1 MNERDDMPLSE
12 KEMALARKGEA
23 LIKAEVAGVRA
34 PQALRERIEADRDR
48 AARERRPFWQRYRVA
63 AVASGGALALLL
75 AVVALQTGGNGEEPS
90 LAGVDAV
97 ASASPTGPAPASV
110 GGEPPVLDARAG
122 AIEFPDWQDKFG
134 WRAVG
139 LREDELSDRAV
150 TTVFYR
156 NPDGDDLGYSIV
168 HGEALEQRP
177 GGDEVV
183 RDGKTYHVAGDGPRT
198 VVTWTQQGQTCV
210 IAASSEVPRST
221 LVELA
226 ASRNV

>member
-23 LIKAEVAGVRA
+23 LIKAEVAGVQA
-34 PQALRERIEADRDR
+34 PQGLRERIEADRDR
-48 AARERRPFWQRYRVA
+48 AARERRPFWRRHRLAVA
-63 AVASGGALALLL
+63 AGGGALALLV
-75 AVVALQTGGNGEEPS
+75 AVVALQSGSNSGEPS
-90 LAGVDAV
+90 LAKVDAV
-97 ASASPTGPAPASV
+97 ASHAPSGPAPASV
-110 GGEPPVLDARAG
+110 GGEPPALDARAG

-139 LREDELSDRAV
+139 LRDDELSGRAV

-156 NPDGDDLGYSIV
+156 NPDGEHLGYSIV
-168 HGEALEQRP
+168 HGEALGQRP
-177 GGDEVV
+177 RGDEIV
-183 RDGKTYHVAGDGPRT
+183 RDGKTYHVAGDDSHT

-210 IAASSEVPRST
+210 IVASGVSRST